1 MIAKKL
7 IFILLIGL
15 CFVIINGCSKY
26 LDKKP
31 DAKLSVPNTL
41 EDLQALMDYWV
52 TMNQREPTAG
62 NTSSDEYYVTAQDLG
77 NATEAERN
85 QYQWAASNLFPYITN
100 DWANCYKIIY
110 TANTVLENIEII
122 AKNKVDD
129 WNNVKGQACFFRA
142 NAYLQAAFIWC
153 LAYDEQ
159 SADIDLGLPL
169 RLNTNFNELST
180 RASVKET
187 YRQIIKDLNMAVAL
201 LPEKS
206 VHPYRPSKA
215 AAYSLL
221 SRTYLSMREYLN
233 AGKYADSALAIKNDL
248 LDYNKLNP
256 NATYPFSTWQF
267 SANPEIIFEARSF
280 SPFILAVTIAK
291 VDSMLYKLYDA
302 NDLRKVV
309 YFRAFPNNIY
319 GFKGS
324 YSGSSFFMGIAT
336 DELYLIKAETLVR
349 SGEIAKAVFTLNSLL
364 EKRWKTGTYTPFV
377 SFDQDIIL
385 GKILQE
391 RQKQLYRRGLRW
403 MDVKRLNKEGRQIS
417 FERLIDG
424 KEYQL
429 LPNDLRF
436 ALPIPEDVISMTGM
450 AQNPR

>member
-7 IFILLIGL
+7 IPIILIGL
-15 CFVIINGCSKY
+15 CSVLITSCSKY
-26 LDKKP
+26 LDKKS

-52 TMNQREPTAG
+52 TMNQREPGAG

-77 NATEAERN
+77 NATETERN
-85 QYQWAASNLFPYITN
+85 QYKWAASNLFPYIAN

-110 TANTVLENIEII
+110 TANTVLENIENI
-122 AKNKVDD
+122 AKDKVDD
-129 WNNVKGQACFFRA
+129 WNNVKGQAYFFRA
-142 NAYLQAAFIWC
+142 NAYLQAVFIWC

-169 RLNTNFNELST
+169 RLNTDFNELST

-187 YRQIIKDLNMAVAL
+187 YLQIINDLNMAVTL

-206 VHPYRPSKA
+206 IHPYRPSKGA
-215 AAYSLL
+215 AFSLL
-221 SRTYLSMREYLN
+221 SRIYLSMREYQS
-233 AGKYADSALAIKNDL
+233 AGKYADSALTIKNDIF
-248 LDYNKLNP
+248 DYNKLNP
-256 NATYPFSTWQF
+256 NATYPFSSFQF
-267 SANPEIIFEARSF
+267 SANPEIIFEARSLT
-280 SPFILAVTIAK
+280 PFILAVSIAK
-291 VDSMLYKLYDA
+291 VDTMLYKLYEA
-302 NDLRKVV
+302 NDLRKSV
-309 YFRAFPNNIY
+309 YFRAFTNNTY

-336 DELYLIKAETLVR
+336 DELYLIKAEALVR
-349 SGEIAKAVFTLNSLL
+349 NGEFTEALNKLNSLL
-364 EKRWKTGTYTPFV
+364 EKRWKTGTYIPFV
-377 SFDQDIIL
+377 SVDQNVIL

-391 RQKQLYRRGLRW
+391 RQKQLYRRGIRW

-417 FERLIDG
+417 FKRIIDG
-424 KEYQL
+424 EEYIL

-436 ALPIPEDVISMTGM
+436 ALPIPEDIIVMTGM
-450 AQNPR
+450 EQNPR